1 MKKISYLSLLSAT
14 QAAEARRRV
23 ALDVEASKGFVCG
36 WDSWM
41 ISVALEGHAKKVWL
55 GL

>member
-1 MKKISYLSLLSAT
+1 MKKVSYLSLLTTA
-14 QAAEARRRV
+14 QVIEARRRL

-41 ISVALEGHAKKVWL
+41 LSIALEGHAKKVWL